1 MNKKKI
7 LLIEDEPSQV
17 MMIKFRL
24 EANNFDFLAAYDG
37 EEGLKKA
44 LVEKPDLI
52 LLDLIM
58 PKINGYEVCRRLRQ
72 NPEIKNIPVIILTA
86 SVGNDVSKKCLACG
100 ANDCLIKPFESADL
114 VAKVKAWLKEE

>member
-24 EANNFDFLAAYDG
+24 EANNFDFLAACDG

-44 LVEKPDLI
+44 RAEKPDLI

-72 NPEIKNIPVIILTA
+72 NPETKNIPVIILTA
-86 SVGNDVSKKCLACG
+86 SVGNDVNEKSLACG
-100 ANDCLIKPFESADL
+100 ANDCLIKPFESAEL
-114 VAKVKAWLKEE
+114 VAKIKTWLKEE